1 MYLSAFAILSRCIF
15 IGFRTD
21 MKPMKAFTV
30 IALILIRSTIEFLN
44 VRDSSMYVPPSN
56 RLKIEMFSIYRFN
69 YPTQSFKNPIIIPAE
84 NVLKRFIKHI
94 FIRINHC
101 FISRIEIFRSR
112 FYVSIFFCVFA

>member
-56 RLKIEMFSIYRFN
+56 RLKIEMFTYSASTDSI
-69 YPTQSFKNPIIIPAE
+69 TQPNP
-84 NVLKRFIKHI
+84 
-94 FIRINHC
+94 
-101 FISRIEIFRSR
+101 S
-112 FYVSIFFCVFA
+112 